1 MNEPSAYILFFM
13 PVGIVLP
20 IKTYKKE
27 EIWLKLTNVL
37 STFYVSSHLT
47 PISHKDR
54 HHYSHFVDGERE

>member
-37 STFYVSSHLT
+37 STFYVSSPSVLIPPYEVDT
-47 PISHKDR
+47 VAVLIPIL
-54 HHYSHFVDGERE
+54 

>member
-37 STFYVSSHLT
+37 STFYVSSPSVLIAPYEVDAVAVLI
-47 PISHKDR
+47 PIL
-54 HHYSHFVDGERE
+54 

>member
-1 MNEPSAYILFFM
+1 MIEPSAYILFFM

-37 STFYVSSHLT
+37 STFYVSSPSVLIAPYEVDAVAVLI
-47 PISHKDR
+47 PIL
-54 HHYSHFVDGERE
+54 

>member
-13 PVGIVLP
+13 PVGVVLP

-37 STFYVSSHLT
+37 STFYVSSPSVLVAPYEVDT
-47 PISHKDR
+47 VALLNPIL
-54 HHYSHFVDGERE
+54 